1 MNTCESVKPTL
12 DDLIQSEVEEARRV
26 RAFLN
31 GEEISQTAP
40 LWLAPGVPSHYNAVR
55 LAKHFGI
62 QRERVTV
69 KTAASGSG
77 QTLYFAVVV
86 CRRGNATR
94 AGASCSSQEDIA
106 VEFAFRN
113 SVRQLLTGT
122 LTRRQAVW
130 RDKPKNW
137 RRYA

>member
-1 MNTCESVKPTL
+1 MKKPTL
-12 DDLIQSEVEEARRV
+12 DDLIQSEVSEARRV

-31 GEEISQTAP
+31 GLDISQDAP
-40 LWLAPGVPSHYNAVR
+40 LWLAPGIPSHYNAVR

-69 KTAASGSG
+69 KSSTNRNG
-77 QTLYFAVVV
+77 QTLYFAVVT
-86 CRRGNATR
+86 CRRANTTR
-94 AGASCSSQEDIA
+94 AGASCSSQQDIA

-122 LTRRQAVW
+122 LTKKQAVW
-130 RDKPKNW
+130 RDERKRW